1 MLDELWLAA
10 SDATPT
16 WTSCWPWSAR
26 LRSEAFLRERVRELE
41 ASELAQDQAL
51 SLDERHGVPPHLD
64 ADVCLATYLS
74 VQTLERERRSVV
86 MRPALREQE
95 RRLRLFLRRKEEAR
109 RTWGWSSC
117 SSPAPCAL
125 NGTIL
130 VTAAGQST
138 STSSVAS
145 TRPSA
150 ASTCRSRRPCRVLP
164 SPPPR
169 AQAHRHRPRSKQLGA
184 QRSAERACWSMSR
197 RRRLPLAVKS

>member
-1 MLDELWLAA
+1 M
-10 SDATPT
+10 
-16 WTSCWPWSAR
+16 
-26 LRSEAFLRERVRELE
+26 
-41 ASELAQDQAL
+41 
-51 SLDERHGVPPHLD
+51 PPHLD

-109 RTWGWSSC
+109 RTWGWSSG

-138 STSSVAS
+138 STSSAAS
-145 TRPSA
+145 TRPSS
-150 ASTCRSRRPCRVLP
+150 ASTCRSRRSCRA
-164 SPPPR
+164 R
-169 AQAHRHRPRSKQLGA
+169 APDVKEWCGRPARPVSRCAHQPHA
-184 QRSAERACWSMSR
+184 QRSASRYSSCLPRPRARLVTDARPPPRGRRKGPRRPRRAGGRAARRDALARRVHDHPGEARRAVQVR
-197 RRRLPLAVKS
+197 RRGAVR

>member
-1 MLDELWLAA
+1 MERSLTQRGL
-10 SDATPT
+10 SPR
-16 WTSCWPWSAR
+16 AR
-26 LRSEAFLRERVRELE
+26 PRARGLRARTGSG
-41 ASELAQDQAL
+41 AL
-51 SLDERHGVPPHLD
+51 SRRAARSLD

-74 VQTLERERRSVV
+74 VQTLERERRSMV

-109 RTWGWSSC
+109 RTWGWSSG

-138 STSSVAS
+138 STSSAAS
-145 TRPSA
+145 TRPSS